1 MKKTFVD
8 LTYFSFS
15 NADAKGII
23 KSCQS
28 TIGFLEKLSAQFE
41 VHFVV
46 RSEKE
51 IVSKKQQNIEVHFCK
66 GQLLNRWQIPFR
78 FNSFIKSLKPDY
90 ILVHGFGTAHY
101 LIFLK
106 IICPKAKIVLQCNG
120 FAPKPKGISRLI
132 FTISNRFIDGYLFTG
147 IENAK
152 PWYESKILSRNK
164 IFEVMEGSVQFRFKG
179 NDSRKE
185 NSFIWVGRLDEN
197 KDPLT
202 ILKAFNRFLDIEP
215 RAKLTMVFHEGHL
228 ESQVAEY
235 MAVNNLTDA
244 VELKGF
250 VAHEHLEN
258 LYHQH
263 RYFILGSH
271 YEGSGYALLESMACG
286 CVPIVTTIPS
296 FEYMTDNGN
305 FGLLFS
311 PEDEEELVEQL
322 KKTTTIDYADYQQK
336 TLNHFEKKLSFQA
349 IADEIAKVFQSL

>member
-15 NADAKGII
+15 NADSGSIL

-46 RSEKE
+46 QSEK
-51 IVSKKQQNIEVHFCK
+51 IFLSTNQKNIQIHFYK
-66 GQLLNRWQIPFR
+66 GKTLYPWQIPFR
-78 FNSFIKSLKPDY
+78 FNEFIKSLKPDY

-106 IICPKAKIVLQCNG
+106 MICPKAKIVLQCNG
-120 FAPKPKGISRLI
+120 FAPKPKGIRRLI

-152 PWYESKILSRNK
+152 PWYKHKILSRNK
-164 IFEVMEGSVQFRFKG
+164 IFEVMEGSVQFRFKD
-179 NDSRKE
+179 NDSRKG

-202 ILKAFNRFLDIEP
+202 ILKAFHRFLAVEP
-215 RAKLTMVFHEGHL
+215 KAKLTMVFHEGHL
-228 ESQVAEY
+228 EYQVAEY
-235 MAVNNLTDA
+235 IAANNLTDA
-244 VELKGF
+244 VELRGF
-250 VAHEHLEN
+250 VAQKHLEKLYHEHC
-258 LYHQH
+258 
-263 RYFILGSH
+263 YFILGSH

-305 FGLLFS
+305 CGLLFS
-311 PEDEEELVEQL
+311 PENEEELVTQL
-322 KKTTTIDYADYQQK
+322 KKIRTIDYVDYQQK
-336 TLNHFEKKLSFQA
+336 VLNHFEKKLSFQA
-349 IADEIAKVFQSL
+349 IADEIAQVFQSL